1 MASQSPQPPENRGGF
16 SRQAALAMELP
27 FLIVGGALVGGF
39 FGYLLDRY
47 LHTKPYLMLVLG
59 AAGFA
64 VGVRDLIRRLGKDD
78 GNGSGRSQ
86 Q

>member
-1 MASQSPQPPENRGGF
+1 MASPPSPPQRKNGGF

-39 FGYLLDRY
+39 LGFLLDRY
-47 LHTKPYLMLVLG
+47 LHTKPYLMLVFG
-59 AAGFA
+59 AIGFA

-78 GNGSGRSQ
+78 TDASGRSQ

>member
-1 MASQSPQPPENRGGF
+1 
-16 SRQAALAMELP
+16 MELP

-64 VGVRDLIRRLGKDD
+64 VGIRDLIRRLGKDD